1 MKRDEMLSR
10 GFGNAEV
17 IAYALVGVV
26 LVGGALVL
34 IGQSVYEFV
43 ESVDDGVVT
52 ASRRLLDTLLLTFIF
67 IELFGAVRVTLKEQR
82 LIAEPFFLVGI
93 IASIKEIVLL
103 IGTEDLSDK
112 SNDVF
117 RRGMIEV
124 GVLAGIVLVLTLC
137 TFVVRRSRREPAETT
152 SE

>member
-117 RRGMIEV
+117 RRGIIEV

-137 TFVVRRSRREPAETT
+137 TFVMRRSRREPAETT

>member
-1 MKRDEMLSR
+1 
-10 GFGNAEV
+10 
-17 IAYALVGVV
+17 
-26 LVGGALVL
+26 
-34 IGQSVYEFV
+34 
-43 ESVDDGVVT
+43 
-52 ASRRLLDTLLLTFIF
+52 
-67 IELFGAVRVTLKEQR
+67 LKEQR

-124 GVLAGIVLVLTLC
+124 GALAGIVLVLTLC
-137 TFVVRRSRREPAETT
+137 TFVMRRSRREPAETT